1 MKVMKKVFLSLAI
14 LAYISLTATV
24 DAQNS
29 RHGEHRLS
37 KELNLTADQQQ
48 KIKSANKNFRA
59 KTKELRAKSD
69 LSKEEKQ
76 LKRNELREEQRLA
89 INNILTPDQ
98 QTKFK
103 ELQKKNK
110 KGTENKNRVIA
121 KHSKRGQDMK
131 MRAHRGDRMRDLN
144 LTDDQ
149 KQKIKALNEEY
160 RTKNKEIAQQ
170 HRDALNK
177 IYTPEQQAKI
187 KDMRSDLR
195 KDRKFTFGDKR
206 GKSKLD
212 EASLAKLKTLRENF
226 EKEKKAVE
234 LSRIAPDAQKKKIS
248 ELRDNFRKEKR
259 QILMDGRKAKIQEKK
274 PVIQ

>member
-48 KIKSANKNFRA
+48 KIKSANKNFRT

-131 MRAHRGDRMRDLN
+131 KRAHRGDRMRDLN

-206 GKSKLD
+206 GKSKPD

-259 QILMDGRKAKIQEKK
+259 QILMDGRKAKIQERK
-274 PVIQ
+274 PVK